1 MKKYSPRDSTK
12 KWSCSTCV
20 ATTSDENYHLYGILE
35 QFRHLESELKNLLLK
50 AVEAK
55 LIKVVQNNQQE
66 YDIYLVGPKGS
77 AYEKQKFTVE
87 MFLPESYPRIPP
99 IVRFITKIKHPQI
112 DQYGYIRN
120 KYLGAKW
127 SPSFGIP
134 ATLMILLE
142 LLREPY
148 GDIRYKSD

>member
-1 MKKYSPRDSTK
+1 MFSFESTDVYLAFQK
-12 KWSCSTCV
+12 RKHSV
-20 ATTSDENYHLYGILE
+20 VIAVELYRILE
-35 QFRHLESELKNLLLK
+35 DFRHIERELKNLLLK
-50 AVEAK
+50 AVQSK
-55 LIKVVQNNQQE
+55 LIKLVQNNLQE

-77 AYEKQKFTVE
+77 AYAEQKFTVE
-87 MFLPESYPRIPP
+87 MFLPESYPRVPP

-120 KYLGAKW
+120 KYLGDKW

-142 LLREPY
+142 LLREPC
-148 GDIRYKSD
+148 GDIRRESD